1 MPQFAIKSSGIKQV
15 ATAKLLGRSSS
26 GTGTAEELSAS
37 TAKTLLG
44 LGSSDKPAF
53 AAITQLS
60 SSSGDPTTGE
70 VSAGTWQ
77 LHKNTSTSKIYL
89 AVNDGGS
96 IVKQELGITGG
107 AGADQDLNTT
117 DDVTFKTVTTTGDV
131 EIGNSN
137 DAKVTFNGSTYGL
150 VRSGT
155 GIGFLSNNITR
166 VETKAD
172 RTVVQGVYSGSTPHY
187 FGFTD
192 TTKADTSASDV
203 DVRLQRE
210 AANHLALV
218 NATNGQQFSVAN
230 TWTDA
235 SNYERLSLKWSSNVA
250 IIDTE
255 DAGTGSARDLDLFR
269 SGTRKIRV
277 GSSIKFYSHLRF
289 NGSSYDIGERVDLS
303 AARHLYLN
311 QSANCGNSTTSGSV
325 NIHNLWDDSSNYES
339 LRFDWDSDVAKLGTV
354 SAGTGTTRAI
364 EIYGGNLTMS
374 STVVK
379 MTNLPTSDPS
389 VAGQLWS
396 DASGGGLG
404 SAPVI
409 KISTG

>member
-96 IVKQELGITGG
+96 IVKQELGVTGG
-107 AGADQDLNTT
+107 AGYDQSLNKSDDVEF
-117 DDVTFKTVTTTGDV
+117 DDVTSTGQVFVPSATSTNPSICFTGDAQKRTGFF
-131 EIGNSN
+131 EPDADTAIGVSV
-137 DAKVTFNGSTYGL
+137 AAGERHSFH
-150 VRSGT
+150 
-155 GIGFLSNNITR
+155 SNNIRTR
-166 VETKAD
+166 SGNSYSWVD
-172 RTVVQGVYSGSTPHY
+172 GIDPSGGTVDLSLFRGAAGV
-187 FGFTD
+187 
-192 TTKADTSASDV
+192 
-203 DVRLQRE
+203 LEQRNG
-210 AANHLALV
+210 ANAQTLRV
-218 NATNGQQFSVAN
+218 FN

-235 SNYERLSLKWSSNVA
+235 SNYEAVSMKWSSNVA
-250 IIDTE
+250 VIDTE
-255 DAGTGSARDLDLFR
+255 KAGTGSSRDLDLFR
-269 SGTRKIRV
+269 AGSRKIRI
-277 GSSIKFYSHLRF
+277 GSSIKFYNHIRF
-289 NGSSYDIGERVDLS
+289 NGSSYDIGERVNLS
-303 AARHLYLN
+303 SARHLYLN

-325 NIHNLWDDSSNYES
+325 NIHNLWNDSSNYES
-339 LRFDWDSDVAKLGTV
+339 LKFSWDSDVAKIGTV
-354 SAGTGTTRAI
+354 SAGTGTTRAM
-364 EIYGGNLTMS
+364 EIYGGNLTIS
-374 STVVK
+374 PTVIK
-379 MTNLPTSDPS
+379 LTNLPTSDPS

-404 SAPVI
+404 SAPVL
-409 KISTG
+409 KISAG